1 MKQRKS
7 SSIKVYLD
15 DECDSD
21 RLTPAGWVG
30 VKTAQETI
38 VLLKAGAVKELDL
51 DHDLGDEKIV
61 GSGYDVLEWLER
73 EVALEKFIPPTLIK
87 IHSANTSV
95 YPKMELA
102 IESIKKLSQKNMRE
116 KKRKQA
122 KSRGRQRKAKGF

>member
-1 MKQRKS
+1 MRRRTGIN

-15 DECDSD
+15 DKCDSD
-21 RLTPAGWVG
+21 RLTPADWVG

-38 VLLKAGAVKELDL
+38 ALLETKTVKELDL

-73 EVALEKFIPPTLIK
+73 EVALEKFIPPSIIN

-102 IESIKKLSQKNMRE
+102 IESIKKLAQKNQRKKGNIRG
-116 KKRKQA
+116 KKRK
-122 KSRGRQRKAKGF
+122 RKGS